1 MGVAI
6 YLVIGVPASGKSWVC
21 EQLTAQF
28 EYAPH
33 DAYISGTSKTNSYIA
48 AIVRAHKVAT
58 KPLLIETP
66 FSVSQIKEPL
76 EAHGYNVVSVFII
89 EDDKTLE
96 ERYKAR
102 ERKPI
107 PLGHLTRQRTYKDRA
122 LTTQAFYGTSDAVL
136 AYLKNAAPQ
145 AKDKLPW
152 E

>member
-1 MGVAI
+1 MGVAV

-28 EYAPH
+28 EYVPH
-33 DAYISGTSKTNSYIA
+33 DAHIGAKTNNDYIA

-76 EAHGYNVVSVFII
+76 EAHGYIVKSVFII

-96 ERYKAR
+96 ERYKVR

-145 AKDKLPW
+145 AKGKLPW